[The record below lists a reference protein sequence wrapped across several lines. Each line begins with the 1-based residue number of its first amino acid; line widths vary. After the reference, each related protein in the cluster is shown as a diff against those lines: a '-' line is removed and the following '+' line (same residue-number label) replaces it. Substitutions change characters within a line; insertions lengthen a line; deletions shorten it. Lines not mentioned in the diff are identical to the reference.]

1 MENETIHVA
10 PKEEKK
16 ILPFKMKDGFELAS
30 TAPPTIPALVSGLLV
45 EVGTSILSAD
55 PKCGKS
61 TFCRQLLVDVAEG
74 RDFLGMPTLCGDA
87 VYLYLEGPVG
97 AVQQHFQKL
106 GLTNQRGKIHVIDE
120 NMSKSKEDSFKRL
133 RENLKILPNVRLVV
147 VDPLSKLFRL
157 KDSTATD
164 EVTPAME
171 QLEKFAKENKL
182 HVMALMHEKK
192 EKSQNSR
199 FHNQLGSTGF
209 RGGSDSNISL
219 GMQGKDRIISAE
231 QRWGQELEPT
241 FLKFDEA
248 RLASSLASSVEAVEE
263 EQRGKKDLKTVERI
277 EKEIQYALLD
287 KTLAT
292 GEIVEAVTGK
302 RTTILDVLEQMVSR
316 KRLVKSGDGTKTSA
330 YVYRAVEI
338 QDEERTEVAV

>member
-1 MENETIHVA
+1 MENEAQHA
-10 PKEEKK
+10 PPKEEKK
-16 ILPFKMKDGFELAS
+16 VLPFKTKDGFELAS
-30 TAPPTIPALVSGLLV
+30 TAPATIPALVSGLLV

-55 PKCGKS
+55 PKAGKS
-61 TFCRQLLVDVAEG
+61 TLVRQLLVDVAED
-74 RDFLGMPTLCGDA
+74 RDFLGMSTLCGDA

-97 AVQQHFQKL
+97 AIQQHFQKL

-120 NMSKSKEDSFKRL
+120 SMCNDKKDSFKRL
-133 RENLKILPNVRLVV
+133 RENLKTLPNVRLLVI
-147 VDPLSKLFRL
+147 DPLSKLFRL

-171 QLEKFAKENKL
+171 QLEKFAKENNL

-209 RGGSDSNISL
+209 RGGADTNISL
-219 GMQGKDRIISAE
+219 SIQGKDRIISAE
-231 QRWGQELEPT
+231 QRWGKELEPT
-241 FLKFDEA
+241 FLKFDEV
-248 RLASSLASSVEAVEE
+248 RLVSSLASSVEAVEE
-263 EQRGKKDLKTVERI
+263 EQRGKKDRKTVERI
-277 EKEIQYALLD
+277 EKEIRYALLD

-292 GEIVEAVTGK
+292 GEIVKAVTGK

-316 KRLVKSGDGTKTSA
+316 KCLAKSGDGTKTSP
-330 YVYRAVEI
+330 YLYSAVEI
-338 QDEERTEVAV
+338 QKEAA